1 MPTQF
6 KQIYLNASGV
16 WLPGRPV
23 LCANIDTRVAPISR
37 FSRRIK
43 KSLIDASDLKPRHYA
58 FDQNGNCSHSPSN
71 MAANAI
77 DHCLDSSSISLDKV
91 SLLCVASNEVDFGAV
106 SFSNLIQ
113 NEMGAQGMQTVLTQ
127 GGCIAGVTAIE
138 FAAQA
143 LELGAHEYAV
153 VVAVDVPSRHFN
165 RARNHVRDSTDKN
178 CASAVQAH
186 FEDHYTRWLR
196 SDGAGAFLLGRRPQA
211 KEGVSLKL
219 NWIHQKSFAG
229 DFSLN
234 LQSIEGICAETA
246 DLSDETRKQA
256 QAAALALRTSSRLI
270 PHLIDICI
278 EEYRQLM
285 ESDWLQPAQLG
296 QFLCHYSSEKF
307 IPMIE
312 TGFNRAKLPIPS
324 EDWFK
329 PFNKVD
335 GRGSMHSESLIAH
348 TGAAT
353 IFMLLSELIQNKKLR
368 SGERILC
375 MVPDIANM
383 SVAFMQLEIDS
394 YQNNTSTS

>member
-1 MPTQF
+1 
-6 KQIYLNASGV
+6 
-16 WLPGRPV
+16 
-23 LCANIDTRVAPISR
+23 
-37 FSRRIK
+37 
-43 KSLIDASDLKPRHYA
+43 
-58 FDQNGNCSHSPSN
+58 
-71 MAANAI
+71 
-77 DHCLDSSSISLDKV
+77 V
-91 SLLCVASNEVDFGAV
+91 SLLCVASSEVDAGAV

-138 FAAQA
+138 FVAQA

-178 CASAVQAH
+178 CAPAVQTH
-186 FEDHYTRWLR
+186 IEDHYTRWLL
-196 SDGAGAFLLGRRPQA
+196 SDGAGAFLLCRTPQA

-246 DLSDETRKQA
+246 DLNDETRKQA

-278 EEYRQLM
+278 EEYRQLV
-285 ESDWLQPAQLG
+285 ESSWLQPAQLG
-296 QFLCHYSSEKF
+296 HFLCQYSSEKF
-307 IPMIE
+307 TAGIE
-312 TGFNRAKLPIPS
+312 AGFSRARLEIPS
-324 EDWFK
+324 YEWFK
-329 PFNKVD
+329 PFLQVGHGANQ
-335 GRGSMHSESLIAH
+335 STN

-353 IFMLLSELIQNKKLR
+353 IYVMLAEIIQKKKLR
-368 SGERILC
+368 SGEKILC
-375 MVPDIANM
+375 LVPDLENM
-383 SVAFMQLEIDS
+383 SVAFMQLEVEAM
-394 YQNNTSTS
+394 T